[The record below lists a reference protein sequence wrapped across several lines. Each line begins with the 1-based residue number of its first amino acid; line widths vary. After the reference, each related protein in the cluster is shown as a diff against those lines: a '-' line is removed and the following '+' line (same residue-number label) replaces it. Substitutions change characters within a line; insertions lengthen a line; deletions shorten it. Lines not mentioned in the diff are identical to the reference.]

1 MRAILAALALAAGP
15 DPERLEWKIGEA
27 TREGL
32 VYAPSKESP
41 DGAPVVFGFHGHGGT
56 MAHAARSF
64 GIQDRWPEAV
74 VVYLQGLP
82 TPGRLSDPE
91 GKRPGWQHGQGE
103 QGDRDLKL
111 FDEALSTL
119 RKKFK
124 IDEKRVYATG
134 HSNGGQFT
142 YLLAGARRDALAAV
156 APSAAAGARL
166 MKDAAPCPLLHL
178 AGQKD
183 PLVAFAVQERSIAA
197 VRAQNGC
204 EEQGK
209 DWGPTGCTIWVS
221 PKDAPVV
228 AFIHPGDHKYPAEG
242 PELIVRFFKEHARK
256 P

>member
-1 MRAILAALALAAGP
+1 
-15 DPERLEWKIGEA
+15 
-27 TREGL
+27 
-32 VYAPSKESP
+32 
-41 DGAPVVFGFHGHGGT
+41 
-56 MAHAARSF
+56 
-64 GIQDRWPEAV
+64 
-74 VVYLQGLP
+74 
-82 TPGRLSDPE
+82 
-91 GKRPGWQHGQGE
+91 
-103 QGDRDLKL
+103 
-111 FDEALSTL
+111 
-119 RKKFK
+119 
-124 IDEKRVYATG
+124 
-134 HSNGGQFT
+134 
-142 YLLAGARRDALAAV
+142 
-156 APSAAAGARL
+156 